1 MNKVIKSGAVITAAI
16 AILFSGTT
24 SSFAAEAS
32 TPVVKKVAF
41 TAEQKAAFQAA
52 KAQFQASRE
61 ARQAA
66 IATAKA
72 NIATAKSNF
81 DAAKAAAT
89 TTEERQAARAALKA
103 ALAAAIAS
111 AKASVP
117 AKPTKPVRP

>member
-1 MNKVIKSGAVITAAI
+1 MNKVIKGGAVFTAAI
-16 AILFSGTT
+16 AISLSGTT
-24 SSFAAEAS
+24 ASFAAEAS

-72 NIATAKSNF
+72 TIATAKSNF

-89 TTEERQAARAALKA
+89 TKEARQAARA
-103 ALAAAIAS
+103 
-111 AKASVP
+111 
-117 AKPTKPVRP
+117 